1 MAKKVL
7 VDTIALDNGL
17 ILKFYD
23 GSRKIAG
30 DRWQVA
36 CVATVEV
43 PVDYPDA
50 EILSAAGVD
59 RDHIKGIFGDAVVF
73 EKVMER
79 NFIDEKNFNKVVD
92 GLFQSMSKSMVPYLS
107 RPEFPGRF
115 LVRKYREYQKQ
126 AAWRKTAG

>member
-1 MAKKVL
+1 M
-7 VDTIALDNGL
+7 DTLALDNGL
-17 ILKFYD
+17 MLKLYD

-36 CVATVEV
+36 CIAAVEV

-50 EILSAAGVD
+50 EILSAAGVN
-59 RDHIKGIFGDAVVF
+59 RDDLKGIFGDAVVF

-79 NFIDEKNFNKVVD
+79 NFIDENDLKTMVD
-92 GLFQSMSKSMVPYLS
+92 GLLQSMSKSLVPYLS

-115 LVRKYREYQKQ
+115 LIRKYREYQKQ
-126 AAWRKTAG
+126 AAWRKTAE